1 MIPIIENTYASKG
14 LYQELLNPLCRK
26 YELTDTQLIILLY
39 LEDSNPADSA
49 AMIMHSQR
57 LKKSVVSNSI
67 AELKKK
73 GLVSSSFHEGNRK
86 TKHLQITEEARQ
98 IIDEAKKIQQDFI
111 DILTGGLEKRE
122 VEELNSLIARVNQ
135 NMQEYKR

>member
-26 YELTDTQLIILLY
+26 YQLTDTQLVILLY

-49 AMIMHSQR
+49 AMIMRFQR

-67 AELKKK
+67 AQLKKR
-73 GLVSSSFHEGNRK
+73 GYVTSSFREGNRK
-86 TKHLQITEEARQ
+86 TKHLQIAESARPIIEEA
-98 IIDEAKKIQQDFI
+98 KMIQEDYVA
-111 DILTGGLEKRE
+111 ILTKGLSEE
-122 VEELNSLIARVNQ
+122 ECEELNLLIDKVNR
-135 NMQEYKR
+135 NMQEYGK

>member
-26 YELTDTQLIILLY
+26 YELTDTQLVILLY

-49 AMIMHSQR
+49 AMIMRFQR

-67 AELKKK
+67 AELKRR
-73 GLVSSSFHEGNRK
+73 GFVSSSFHEGNRK
-86 TKHLQITEEARQ
+86 TKHLQTTEEARP
-98 IIDEAKKIQQDFI
+98 IIEEAKKIQEDFV
-111 DILTGGLEKRE
+111 DILTRDLDEKE
-122 VEELNSLIARVNQ
+122 VEELNRLIAKVNH
-135 NMQEYKR
+135 NMQEYRR

>member
-26 YELTDTQLIILLY
+26 YQLTDTQLVILLY

-49 AMIMHSQR
+49 AMIMRFQR

-67 AELKKK
+67 ARLKKR
-73 GLVSSSFHEGNRK
+73 GYVTSSFREGNRK
-86 TKHLQITEEARQ
+86 TKHLQIAESARPIIEEANR
-98 IIDEAKKIQQDFI
+98 
-111 DILTGGLEKRE
+111 
-122 VEELNSLIARVNQ
+122 N
-135 NMQEYKR
+135 YKGE